1 MISGTIISYLNKVA
15 AELTLALPNIG
26 KASGDAKYNSKLIIQ
41 M

>member
-1 MISGTIISYLNKVA
+1 MINGTTINYLNKVA

-26 KASGDAKYNSKLIIQ
+26 KANENAKYSSKLVIQ